1 LDFPPYVTF
10 WKQQE
15 NDKREEKMK
24 EKRTDTK
31 EQSEIV
37 KEVGRILAIGYLRM
51 LEQRKQAAAEQTA
64 KPPRTMRNKPKKT

>member
-1 LDFPPYVTF
+1 
-10 WKQQE
+10 
-15 NDKREEKMK
+15 MK

>member
-1 LDFPPYVTF
+1 LDFPRYVTF

-51 LEQRKQAAAEQTA
+51 LEQRKAAEQTA